1 MSAPGAGMDARHSS
15 RRRPRPIRAALP
27 KPLGTPTTD
36 RSAGGRRTL
45 RAGRTRSA
53 GVRSGAPWFGTD
65 SCRDGTDPPGFAGE
79 TKEVHDHERNPPS
92 PIDERKHVASRSFGV
107 TEDDVAVDE

>member
-1 MSAPGAGMDARHSS
+1 MSALGAGMDARYSS

-45 RAGRTRSA
+45 RVGRTRSA
-53 GVRSGAPWFGTD
+53 GVRSAASWFGTD
-65 SCRDGTDPPGFAGE
+65 NYRDGTGLPRLAGGTQEGPQPRKAPAIADRRTE
-79 TKEVHDHERNPPS
+79 TRGEP
-92 PIDERKHVASRSFGV
+92 
-107 TEDDVAVDE
+107 